1 MDLQIHGD
9 FKKIIQASKSNTM
22 SRYVIH
28 VYHGG
33 ELPDQTFFTEKL
45 TEAEAYARKGE
56 HSEIID
62 LNDEIDFE
70 FLN

>member
-1 MDLQIHGD
+1 
-9 FKKIIQASKSNTM
+9 M

-45 TEAEAYARKGE
+45 TEAEAYARMGE

>member
-1 MDLQIHGD
+1 
-9 FKKIIQASKSNTM
+9 M

-33 ELPDQTFFTEKL
+33 ELPDQTFFANDL
-45 TEAEAYARKGE
+45 TEAKAYARMGE

>member
-1 MDLQIHGD
+1 
-9 FKKIIQASKSNTM
+9 M

-33 ELPDQTFFTEKL
+33 ELPDQTFFTDDLIK
-45 TEAEAYARKGE
+45 AKAYAQRGAD
-56 HSEIID
+56 SEIID

-70 FLN
+70 FLT